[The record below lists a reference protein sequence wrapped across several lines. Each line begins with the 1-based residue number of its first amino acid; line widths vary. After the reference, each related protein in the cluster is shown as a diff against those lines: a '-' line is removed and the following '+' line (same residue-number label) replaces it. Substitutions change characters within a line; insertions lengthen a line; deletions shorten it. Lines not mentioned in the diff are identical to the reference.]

1 MENDRYNVTIDGV
14 EYVIVPGTFSEGS
27 VRQQAEFPY
36 LGDQDLKSRPDT
48 RAFLHNSWH
57 GGAQWEKPVYGR
69 NNDDTYFESSDL
81 SFTDRAGAAQ
91 ETSIMLPYDAS
102 LESPSTR
109 MAAWGEDSP
118 DGAVISRWHTGSTWK
133 WYEWRASS
141 DDWFQTG
148 VGANTYTESQT
159 NYLVAISAGSDGRV
173 YALHQDGGLHWHD
186 PTAHTDGDIATVSVA
201 MYNGAS
207 MWVDRDY
214 VWIYN
219 GDQLYRYAIAGAYA
233 EESMADDDWGI
244 DAFSRSAS
252 FSGKPIIPEWSC
264 TRAITT
270 SEGIFYVKNVFEGGL
285 VVSKVYRVD
294 RDASGEYILTP
305 IGTLPKGMVAINI
318 TEHLGSILIATV
330 SNFFSAV
337 NNADDQRVTFY
348 HVTDRNIGAVGSP
361 LGGTNIDETP
371 VWFLGTVDEQL
382 FFGGRRSIWQY
393 DARVGAFHEFK
404 EQTGTKYTDHGGGWF
419 QMAAVDSTTGPGLLF
434 LHCSQDGTG
443 ATPYELL
450 LVTDRRVTTDPD
462 NAFVTS
468 NWFDFDLPMEEK
480 SIYELYYDMS
490 NLRDDSTIVIAVS
503 VDGGAFT
510 TVATLTGGV
519 SADTA
524 RIPITP
530 IRGFKFQY
538 RATFSTDTDTTSSE
552 PSRLLAV
559 GFSAHGGKMVDV
571 IQFTIDG
578 NETCNIENNVQ
589 VPYDVYTNL
598 KTLRQDETEFSVV
611 HTMADLEADVT
622 VTDTYLV
629 ASVLAKKEKA
639 YEGQYEVVLMG
650 INN

>member
-1 MENDRYNVTIDGV
+1 MANDRYNVTIDGV

-48 RAFLHNSWH
+48 RGFLHNSWL

-69 NNDDTYFESSDL
+69 NNADTYFESSDL

-109 MAAWGEDSP
+109 MAAWGEDGV
-118 DGAVISRWHTGSTWK
+118 DGAVVSRWHTGSTWS
-133 WYEWRASS
+133 WFEWNASTDGWS
-141 DDWFQTG
+141 QTG
-148 VGANTYTESQT
+148 GGTNTYTESQT

-173 YALHQDGGLHWHD
+173 YALHQDGALHRFD
-186 PTAHTDGDIATVSVA
+186 PTLDTVNAIGTVSVA

-219 GDQLYRYAIAGAYA
+219 GDQLYRYAINGAYA

-244 DAFSRSAS
+244 DAFSRTAS

-285 VVSKVYRVD
+285 VVAKVYRVD

-305 IGTLPKGMVAINI
+305 IGTLPKGTVAVNI
-318 TEHLGSILIATV
+318 AEHLGSILIATV

-382 FFGGRRSIWQY
+382 FFGGRRSVWQY

-419 QMAAVDSTTGPGLLF
+419 QMTAVDSTTGPGLLF
-434 LHCSQDGTG
+434 FHCSQDGTG

-480 SIYELYYDMS
+480 SIYEIYYDMS
-490 NLRDDSTIVIAVS
+490 DLRDDSTIVIAVS

-510 TVATLTGGV
+510 TVKTLAHTD
-519 SADTA
+519 ADTGRA
-524 RIPITP
+524 SITP

-578 NETCNIENNVQ
+578 NETCNIENSVQ